1 MVEGRPFA
9 DDAIATEQTPVS
21 FSLRAT
27 WSQDLVAG
35 LIVFLVALPLCI
47 GIAHASQAPLVS
59 GIIAGICG
67 ALVVPLI
74 SAAPLSVTGP
84 AAGLT
89 AIVLFGIDELGS
101 FEAFLLA
108 TAMAGLI
115 QVAFGLLRAGR
126 LGSFVPSSVI
136 RGMLAAVGLILIMK
150 QIPHALGYDLED
162 FGAESFVS
170 PAGSN
175 TISWLLDALSHAE
188 PGAVLVS
195 LASIV
200 VLAVGRLSGV
210 DRRVFVSGPLA
221 VVVIAILCNEG
232 LAIWAP
238 ELYLGPSHRVAMP
251 VVNNYRDLLVAP
263 DLRALL
269 NPALLSVAV
278 TLALVSSI
286 ETLLNV
292 EAVDKRDPH
301 RRVTPRDRELIAQ
314 GFGNCVCGILGGLP
328 VASVVVR
335 STVNTEAG
343 AQSKRAT
350 IVHGVFLLIAITL
363 APHLLSLIPLAS
375 LAIIL
380 IAVGYQLASPQLF
393 RTMYRQGLDR
403 FAPFLV
409 TVLAILFTDLLVGVM
424 IGLVLGSVTT
434 LAQDTHQ
441 RFSVMRDGDDYY
453 VLLNQNLSFVHR
465 NAFRDAL
472 YRIPNGSY
480 VVVDGERVTY
490 VDYDMS
496 EALQDFLIHAEECQI
511 DVEVRGALIGN
522 LAEERAFVDPDEI
535 QEVVFE
541 DRSEEGLPNGAY
553 HSRRTQR

>member
-328 VASVVVR
+328 VASVAVR
-335 STVNTEAG
+335 EQAVIEKEESMTGPAGTVKVCTKKLPILDSSN
-343 AQSKRAT
+343 Q
-350 IVHGVFLLIAITL
+350 
-363 APHLLSLIPLAS
+363 PLSLLGLS
-375 LAIIL
+375 L
-380 IAVGYQLASPQLF
+380 
-393 RTMYRQGLDR
+393 D
-403 FAPFLV
+403 V
-409 TVLAILFTDLLVGVM
+409 TELRARENDLLEA
-424 IGLVLGSVTT
+424 S
-434 LAQDTHQ
+434 
-441 RFSVMRDGDDYY
+441 R
-453 VLLNQNLSFVHR
+453 LLEEKV
-465 NAFRDAL
+465 A
-472 YRIPNGSY
+472 
-480 VVVDGERVTY
+480 ERT
-490 VDYDMS
+490 
-496 EALQDFLIHAEECQI
+496 AEFEKQ
-511 DVEVRGALIGN
+511 GAL
-522 LAEERAFVDPDEI
+522 L
-535 QEVVFE
+535 
-541 DRSEEGLPNGAY
+541 
-553 HSRRTQR
+553 RRTQRLDALGRLAGGVAHDFNNLLCVVLG